1 MAKSYKLLGDGNY
14 IDSTGIVHNRK
25 PLNEVIENDL
35 ASVEYVTELI
45 SNINKKQV
53 VTSTAEMTDPAL
65 IYLLAINDDSNNTYE
80 EYVVINGT
88 PELIGTTR
96 VDLTNYVTITQLNN
110 IIAQLEERIAILE
123 GTESEVEVD
132 PADTSDINIWIET
145 K

>member
-1 MAKSYKLLGDGNY
+1 MAKSYKLLGEGNY
-14 IDSTGIVHNRK
+14 IDSTGIAHNRK
-25 PLNEVIENDL
+25 PLNKVIEEDL

-53 VTSTAEMTDPAL
+53 VTSVSQMTDPAL
-65 IYLLAINDDSNNTYE
+65 IYLLAINDDNNNTYE
-80 EYVVINGT
+80 EYVVINGK

-96 VDLTNYVTITQLNN
+96 VDLTDYVTITQLNN
-110 IIAQLEERIAILE
+110 TIAALEARIRVLE

-132 PADTSDINIWIET
+132 PTDTSDINIWIQT